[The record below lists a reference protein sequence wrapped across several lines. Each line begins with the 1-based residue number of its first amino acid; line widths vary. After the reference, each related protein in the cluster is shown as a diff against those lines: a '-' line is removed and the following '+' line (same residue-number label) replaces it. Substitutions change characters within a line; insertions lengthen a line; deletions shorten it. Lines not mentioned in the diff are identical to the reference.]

1 MIYMLSQSWAENN
14 SRALAEKILPYLN
27 VDLSEVVFV
36 DTTYDAI
43 DVNKFSSIICFDRSY
58 KDVSK
63 AFTSAGIFKVRDMIG
78 RDLISS
84 DNSFILFN
92 IPYTLTQI
100 FTNEDTKAIAW
111 EKLLAFV
118 AAYRNMNPSEVV
130 EETEEVVEQTTHNS
144 LQDLEPADEV
154 AVAVIAMEDVINTVA
169 SYLDLSDPAI
179 GKTLGLSSKIVLS
192 GQQGTITIHPTGER
206 IPKDS
211 DTAHLSIKDII
222 ALLKASLAFDA
233 STITF
238 YKKQV

>member
-78 RDLISS
+78 RDIISS

-92 IPYTLTQI
+92 E
-100 FTNEDTKAIAW
+100 F
-111 EKLLAFV
+111 
-118 AAYRNMNPSEVV
+118 
-130 EETEEVVEQTTHNS
+130 
-144 LQDLEPADEV
+144 
-154 AVAVIAMEDVINTVA
+154 
-169 SYLDLSDPAI
+169 
-179 GKTLGLSSKIVLS
+179 
-192 GQQGTITIHPTGER
+192 
-206 IPKDS
+206 
-211 DTAHLSIKDII
+211 
-222 ALLKASLAFDA
+222 
-233 STITF
+233 
-238 YKKQV
+238 